1 MINFKKGPALSLH
14 QVNYVGK
21 PDLSDNTPS
30 TGIVAGM
37 VVRVNTDGT
46 IGTGST
52 GTPATDKSRLFGFAI
67 NSQSS
72 GDVIEAGVIGV
83 YALDGASVIETDQ
96 FEGSI
101 GAYAIGQVLTT
112 NTAGQVTNIDPATTS
127 LINPASFTGKVIGW
141 VEGTRTLPGKSS
153 STASLTNQVTNT
165 ATGRSF
171 TYQTDAT
178 VLGVKLAS

>member
-21 PDLSDNTPS
+21 PDLDNIPA

-37 VVRVNTDGT
+37 VVRVTDAGVAV
-46 IGTGST
+46 GST
-52 GTPATDKSRLFGFAI
+52 GNTTTDKETLFGFAI
-67 NSQSS
+67 NNQNS

-96 FEGSI
+96 LGEAYNDYEI
-101 GAYAIGQVLTT
+101 GKPLSTNEDGEIIQVAHNYAGKIIGY
-112 NTAGQVTNIDPATTS
+112 
-127 LINPASFTGKVIGW
+127 
-141 VEGTRTLPGKSS
+141 VEGKRDLPGKGS
-153 STASLTNQVTNT
+153 STVSLTNQVTGA

-171 TYQTDAT
+171 TYQTPVKVVA
-178 VLGVKLAS
+178 VKLAV

>member
-37 VVRVNTDGT
+37 VVRVNTNGT

-52 GTPATDKSRLFGFAI
+52 GTLATDKATLFGFAI
-67 NSQSS
+67 NNQLS

-96 FEGSI
+96 YADDYAEYTI
-101 GAYAIGQVLTT
+101 GTPVST
-112 NTAGQVTNIDPATTS
+112 NTAGQIITVAHDYA
-127 LINPASFTGKVIGW
+127 GKIIGW
-141 VEGTRTLPGKSS
+141 VEGTRDLPGKAS
-153 STASLTNQVTNT
+153 STVPLTNQVTGSP
-165 ATGRSF
+165 TGRSF
-171 TYQTDAT
+171 TYQSPAK
-178 VLGVKLAS
+178 VVSVKLAV

>member
-21 PDLSDNTPS
+21 PDLTDNTPS

-72 GDVIEAGVIGV
+72 GDVIESGVIGV

-96 FEGSI
+96 FEDST
-101 GAYAIGQVLTT
+101 YQIGQVLTA
-112 NTAGQVTNIDPATTS
+112 NTAGQVTNLVPGTS
-127 LINPASFTGKVIGW
+127 DLINPATFTGKVIGW
-141 VEGTRTLPGKSS
+141 VEGTRTLPGKAS
-153 STASLTNQVTNT
+153 STVSLTNRVTNT

>member
-52 GTPATDKSRLFGFAI
+52 GTLATDKETLFGFAI
-67 NSQSS
+67 NNQLS

-96 FEGSI
+96 YADDYAEYTI
-101 GAYAIGQVLTT
+101 GTPVST
-112 NTAGQVTNIDPATTS
+112 NTAGKIITVAHDYA
-127 LINPASFTGKVIGW
+127 GKIIGW
-141 VEGTRTLPGKSS
+141 VEGTRDLPGKASS
-153 STASLTNQVTNT
+153 ITTLTNQVTG
-165 ATGRSF
+165 APTGRSF
-171 TYQTDAT
+171 TYQSPAK
-178 VLGVKLAS
+178 VVSVKLAV